1 MKQHLFYIS
10 LALLLS
16 ACGENSSPPQNI
28 PATPSQPII
37 EGAPVADTLRPKVE
51 GSCDGNTTISL
62 YVDDQPVTP
71 AVGCDNGVY
80 AIVPDAELTHA
91 NHCFSTEATNADGVN
106 SERSERTCAF
116 TGRPFTTV
124 WKTDNGGVTQ
134 GNQIR
139 ITPVTNAYAYNY
151 SVEWGDGTEDMNL
164 ADKAI
169 HTYPA
174 PGVYTVK
181 INGIF
186 PQFDVAID
194 DSDFGGDYI
203 ILTLS
208 DRRKLIAVSQW
219 GSMPWKSMEYA
230 FAMCVNVDFNATD
243 IPDLSNVASMRGM
256 FEDSHS
262 VPQNIGE
269 WNTSNVQNME
279 EAFAHFYADDVTF
292 DIDISGWDVSKTDNM
307 KFMFFGTGLTTVN
320 YDKLLN
326 SWSRQSVQ
334 RSVFFYAG
342 GSKFSS
348 SAVAARTAL
357 EADYNWTINDGGMAP

>member
-28 PATPSQPII
+28 PATPSQPIT

-164 ADKAI
+164 TDKAI

-208 DRRKLIAVSQW
+208 DRRKLIAVSQRAVCP
-219 GSMPWKSMEYA
+219 GSRWNTPLP
-230 FAMCVNVDFNATD
+230 C
-243 IPDLSNVASMRGM
+243 ASM
-256 FEDSHS
+256 S
-262 VPQNIGE
+262 
-269 WNTSNVQNME
+269 
-279 EAFAHFYADDVTF
+279 
-292 DIDISGWDVSKTDNM
+292 ISTPRISPIFQTWQVCVGCSKTAIPCL
-307 KFMFFGTGLTTVN
+307 KILVSGILPMFKTW
-320 YDKLLN
+320 KRHLLIFT
-326 SWSRQSVQ
+326 QM
-334 RSVFFYAG
+334 
-342 GSKFSS
+342 
-348 SAVAARTAL
+348 T
-357 EADYNWTINDGGMAP
+357 